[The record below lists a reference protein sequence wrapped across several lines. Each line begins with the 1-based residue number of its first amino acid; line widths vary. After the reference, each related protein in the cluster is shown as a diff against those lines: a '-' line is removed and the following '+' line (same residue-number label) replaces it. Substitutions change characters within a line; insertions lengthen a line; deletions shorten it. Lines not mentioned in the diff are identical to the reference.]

1 MCNLGEF
8 ASQIIKKLSG
18 GYKKRTSLASSI
30 IGNPSIMFMDEP
42 SSGVDVS
49 NRKDFWEFLSLI
61 RNPNRIII
69 LTTH

>member
-8 ASQIIKKLSG
+8 SSQTIKKLSG
-18 GYKKRTSLASSI
+18 GYKKKTSLASSI